1 MIHVYG
7 KPDCIRCEN
16 IKERFDAV
24 GIKYKYHD
32 LAHVMKTR
40 DHKPSRVDVMAIT
53 AYREKDV
60 KQVPFGIVG
69 DEVFGY
75 VELNKMV
82 KEEKRSK

>member
-1 MIHVYG
+1 
-7 KPDCIRCEN
+7 
-16 IKERFDAV
+16 
-24 GIKYKYHD
+24 
-32 LAHVMKTR
+32 MKTK

-69 DEVFGY
+69 NDVFGY

-82 KEEKRSK
+82 KAERAKK